1 MFSQSAELYD
11 AIYLGM
17 GKDYAREARHL
28 REYIRRHKK
37 SPGTTLLEAACG
49 TGLHAVHLSR
59 HFQVEGFDL
68 DPAMLAVARK
78 RLPGLDFHQADLV
91 DFDLGKR
98 FDVVTCLFSAI
109 GYVRTVER
117 LRQAL
122 LRLAGHLLPG
132 GVLIVEPWF
141 SPEQWHPGSI
151 HAVFVD
157 QPDLK
162 VSRMNVSGVDGQ
174 LSFFEF
180 HYQVGTPEGIHT
192 FTERHELGLFTHEEY
207 LSAFQQAGLQTL
219 HDPKGLDGRGL
230 YLGLKPK

>member
-1 MFSQSAELYD
+1 
-11 AIYLGM
+11 
-17 GKDYAREARHL
+17 
-28 REYIRRHKK
+28 
-37 SPGTTLLEAACG
+37 
-49 TGLHAVHLSR
+49 
-59 HFQVEGFDL
+59 
-68 DPAMLAVARK
+68 
-78 RLPGLDFHQADLV
+78 
-91 DFDLGKR
+91 
-98 FDVVTCLFSAI
+98 
-109 GYVRTVER
+109 VER